1 MVNHSPGRGLPIL
14 NIVAGA
20 MVVLAVG
27 GMLTAAALVLAKE
40 KPAHGFDV
48 HALPAQAQEAY
59 LAAEQ
64 HQDLFVHLPCYCGC
78 AVLPEPHRHLLD
90 CFLKPAGGYDT
101 HASSCSTCVDIA
113 LETVKADEEGLGHA
127 AIRALVEA
135 RFSDRGPPTKTA
147 LP

>member
-1 MVNHSPGRGLPIL
+1 MGNRSGERGLSAAG
-14 NIVAGA
+14 VAITAVAFVALAA
-20 MVVLAVG
+20 MVLAG
-27 GMLTAAALVLAKE
+27 ALVLAKD
-40 KPAHGFDV
+40 KPARGFDV
-48 HALPAQAQEAY
+48 HALPAQAHDAY

-101 HASSCSTCVDIA
+101 HASACSTCVDIA
-113 LETVKADEEGLGHA
+113 LAAVKADADGLGHA
-127 AIRALVEA
+127 EIRAMVDA
-135 RFSDRGPPTKTA
+135 TFSDRGPPTKTA